1 MDERI
6 LPAFLVLLALAGLLF
21 AMYAGWRAR
30 GRRQSGLPAP
40 AAPPVELGRTLAVA
54 DALYV
59 ATTTA
64 GQPLDRIVV
73 GGLGFRARAVVRA
86 TERGVV
92 LDLTGSPDIFIPTS
106 VLQGAGLGT
115 FAIDR
120 VVETGGLVVISWLLD
135 VPGQVEVDTYL
146 RVTDAAERDALLAAL
161 TTLSPAPHGTGTTG
175 STDPHGRN
183 SSK

>member
-1 MDERI
+1 VDQRTV
-6 LPAFLVLLALAGLLF
+6 PVVFALVALAAALF

-40 AAPPVELGRTLAVA
+40 AAPPADLGRTLAVA

-64 GQPLDRIVV
+64 GRPLDRIVV
-73 GGLGFRARAVVRA
+73 GGLGFRARAVVRV

-92 LDLTGSPDIFIPTS
+92 LDLAGSRDLFVAAS
-106 VLQGAGLGT
+106 VVRGSGLGT

-120 VVETGGLVVISWLLD
+120 AVESGGLVVLTWLLD
-135 VPGQVEVDTYL
+135 VPRKVAVDTYL

-161 TTLSPAPHGTGTTG
+161 TTLSPASDGTGTTG
-175 STDPHGRN
+175 STDPNGRN
-183 SSK
+183 